1 MYDQKGGRVR
11 DPVSSFQARAVV
23 CALALLVSSCREGGG
38 GGSAAGSAGRILPVT
53 IAGIDS
59 LVAPALAKAGVKF
72 QTYIYAG
79 GDDDA
84 LIRSLHPDWSG
95 ALPATFITGRGRPPM
110 RWFVGGKSYEQLRA
124 EVSGFLRP

>member
-1 MYDQKGGRVR
+1 VAVTRR
-11 DPVSSFQARAVV
+11 DPVDAIVV
-23 CALALLVSSCREGGG
+23 GAGHNGLVT
-38 GGSAAGSAGRILPVT
+38 AGV
-53 IAGIDS
+53 
-59 LVAPALAKAGVKF
+59 LAKAGVKF